1 MKSSA
6 RSSVPPRHRVRAA
19 GIVIV
24 GGVLGSVGATAV
36 STSVAPAPAQA
47 LDACVSTALGTLK
60 SGSASCSASGALSV
74 AIAIGANTTATV
86 AGGLFNLA
94 MAVGDDSVADTT
106 PVATYTN
113 FAIATAWSGG
123 YAVAGDGNFNIAT
136 AVLSNSVAAAGGN
149 GLGITADFGM
159 AQAFG
164 NGALAVTGAQAAEG
178 LPGFYSAF
186 NVSRALGTG
195 AQASA
200 TNGNFLLSSAFGSNT
215 VAISGALFAGR
226 AEVPVVSA
234 FNVARAIGN
243 DGTDARALGGFFL
256 FASARGSGAIS
267 VTANGNFNVAGTIG
281 ELSQAYAQD
290 GSGNIAGA
298 VGILNYARAGGN
310 YDNPTGNDLN
320 TALVFGKNS
329 EATAGVAPYAPAG
342 AGPVS
347 GRHVVVIGNGR
358 TKSDEAAATSLRRT
372 SSARSAAA
380 GPH

>member
-1 MKSSA
+1 MTSSPG
-6 RSSVPPRHRVRAA
+6 SVPVRHRVRRA
-19 GIVIV
+19 GVLIT
-24 GGVLGSVGATAV
+24 GGVLAAVAATAV
-36 STSVAPAPAQA
+36 ATSVAPAPAQA
-47 LDACVSTALGTLK
+47 LDACVSSALGTLK
-60 SGSASCSASGALSV
+60 SGSASCSASGVLSV

-94 MAVGDDSVADTT
+94 MAVGDGSVADTT

-136 AVLSNSVAAAGGN
+136 AVLSDSVAAAGGN
-149 GLGITADFGM
+149 GLGTTADFGM

-186 NVSRALGTG
+186 NVSRALGTA
-195 AQASA
+195 AQAIA

-215 VAISGALFAGR
+215 AAISGALFAGR

-256 FASARGSGAIS
+256 FASARGSGAAS
-267 VTANGNFNVAGTIG
+267 VAANGNFNLAGTIG
-281 ELSQAYAQD
+281 VLSLAAAQD
-290 GSGNIAGA
+290 GSGNIAGTIGTLS
-298 VGILNYARAGGN
+298 VARAGGN
-310 YDNPTGNDLN
+310 FDNPTGNDRN
-320 TALVFGKNS
+320 SALVFGDNS
-329 EATAGVAPYAPAG
+329 SATAGVPPYAPAG

-347 GRHVVVIGNGR
+347 GRHVISIGNSHS
-358 TKSDEAAATSLRRT
+358 KSDKPAATSSQRSART
-372 SSARSAAA
+372 RSAAA
-380 GPH
+380 K